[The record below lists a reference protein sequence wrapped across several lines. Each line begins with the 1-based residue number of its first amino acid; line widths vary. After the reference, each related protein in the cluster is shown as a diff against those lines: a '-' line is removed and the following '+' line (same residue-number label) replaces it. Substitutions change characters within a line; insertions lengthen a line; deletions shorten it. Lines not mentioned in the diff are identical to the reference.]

1 MPKCRG
7 GWFLLGMVL
16 LVGLWGCQV
25 PAQTASWPS
34 PASEPTQVA
43 MPTPPVAPS
52 LSPIA
57 APPIVPSVNGDRLFQ
72 RVVDLSFER
81 STPEQRDQA
90 RTYLA
95 QVLAQAGWQPEA
107 QSFSGGVN
115 LVAQRP
121 GTDPTAGTLL
131 LVAHYDTV
139 PLSPGAD
146 DNASAVAAVLEVAE
160 LLGPIPTVRSLAIA
174 LFDQE
179 EVGLQGSLAF
189 TQDADNR
196 ANLVGVVNLEM
207 LGYACD
213 EPGCQTYP
221 SGLPLQPSSDRGN
234 FIGVVGDREHLPLL
248 QAFQVSPDPADR
260 LPAVL
265 TVPIPFKGLLTPDV
279 LRSDH
284 APFWA
289 HNIGAVMVGD
299 TANFRNPHYH
309 QPSDRPETLDRRFLA
324 GATQRIVNT
333 LLSLL
338 ESRAS
343 LATPAQT

>member
-1 MPKCRG
+1 MPRCLG
-7 GWFLLGMVL
+7 GSFVL
-16 LVGLWGCQV
+16 WVVLVVGLWGCQM
-25 PAQTASWPS
+25 PQTPSWPS
-34 PASEPTQVA
+34 PSS
-43 MPTPPVAPS
+43 APS
-52 LSPIA
+52 QVEVSTPSVSPWLSSISSPTIA
-57 APPIVPSVNGDRLFQ
+57 PSVNADRLFQ
-72 RVVDLSFER
+72 HVIDLSVER
-81 STPEQRDQA
+81 STPEQRDRA
-90 RTYLA
+90 RAYLA
-95 QVLAQAGWQPEA
+95 QALAQAGWQPQA

-131 LVAHYDTV
+131 LAAHYDTV

-160 LLGPIPTVRSLAIA
+160 LLGPVPTLRSLAIA

-221 SGLPLQPSSDRGN
+221 SGLPIQPSPDRGN

-248 QAFQVSPDPADR
+248 QAFQVPPDPADR

-309 QPSDRPETLDRRFLA
+309 QPSDTPETLDRVFLA

-333 LLSLL
+333 LLALL

-343 LATPAQT
+343 LATPSPT